1 MSDQVFWFATRS
13 AGILTWF
20 AASASLL
27 VGLTMSTRA
36 LGRRPTIPWLL
47 DLHRF
52 FGAMAML
59 FLGVHLVTLWAD
71 SFVTLGPVDL
81 LVPGV
86 ATIPGLTRFSL
97 FLGVTAG
104 WLMAIVQGS
113 SLIKDHLPPRH
124 WHTIHLTSFGVV
136 ISGGV
141 HAVQAGSD
149 TDNRF
154 LIAAAASIGA
164 AMAILTVIRTLSV
177 LFERKRRYDETT
189 DHVGWDDELD
199 AEPYDGPDY
208 EPDDDYEDEPDDDF
222 DLVPLTASTRLV
234 DPGDYVKPQYEFDY
248 DPAFGYRSDP
258 DSS

>member
-13 AGILTWF
+13 AGILAWF
-20 AASASLL
+20 AASTSLL
-27 VGLTMSTRA
+27 IGLTMSTRA

-52 FGAMAML
+52 FAAMSMV
-59 FLGVHLVTLWAD
+59 FLAIHLVTLWAD

-86 ATIPGLTRFSL
+86 ATIPGLSRLSL

-104 WLMAIVQGS
+104 WLLAIVQGS

-136 ISGGV
+136 ISGAV

-149 TDNRF
+149 TDNRY

-164 AMAILTVIRTLSV
+164 AMAILTVIRALAV
-177 LFERKRRYDETT
+177 LFERKRRYDETI
-189 DHVGWDDELD
+189 DDVEWDDELD
-199 AEPYDGPDY
+199 D
-208 EPDDDYEDEPDDDF
+208 EPDDDYEDEPDDDYE
-222 DLVPLTASTRLV
+222 LVPLTASARLV
-234 DPGDYVKPQYEFDY
+234 DPGKYPEPSYEFEY
-248 DPAFGYRSDP
+248 DPAFGYRNDP
-258 DSS
+258 DPRT